1 MRLVYWETS
10 TDCGYVSNLKD
21 IRSAI
26 GLKKHDRLTDEVW
39 SQPVEIPTDK
49 QGLIEALNKAIIKGR
64 SYE

>member
-10 TDCGYVSNLKD
+10 TDCGYVSRQKD
-21 IRSAI
+21 IRAAI
-26 GLKKHDRLTDEVW
+26 GLKKHDRLKDEVW